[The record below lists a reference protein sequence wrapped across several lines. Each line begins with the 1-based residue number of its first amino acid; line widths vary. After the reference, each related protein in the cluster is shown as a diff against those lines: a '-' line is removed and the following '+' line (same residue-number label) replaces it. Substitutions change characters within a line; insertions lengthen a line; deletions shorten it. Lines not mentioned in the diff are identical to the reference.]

1 MPWTS
6 AEPRSYAKPPAS
18 RWRTLLLTWPTG
30 PRRTAMHCSASSTA
44 ICRRKKVQHEAL
56 FRKPPACRS
65 VGHQLRSRRIIS
77 RPDRASAVSLA
88 QTESV
93 LPDPLRCS
101 RAEASRR
108 MSDQRPPL
116 LHRKSNVEIDLVSA
130 LLRL

>member
-1 MPWTS
+1 MRRYFESLRPADRS
-6 AEPRSYAKPPAS
+6 AIDSVPDG
-18 RWRTLLLTWPTG
+18 LFL
-30 PRRTAMHCSASSTA
+30 
-44 ICRRKKVQHEAL
+44 VQIE
-56 FRKPPACRS
+56 R
-65 VGHQLRSRRIIS
+65 
-77 RPDRASAVSLA
+77 AVSLA

-130 LLRL
+130 RLRL